1 MIATGLR
8 YARVAALAALGISLT
23 PLTAL
28 EWPVSP
34 AEPIILFGQRDGGV
48 MSRGLAF
55 PPTDTVRAAGNGTV
69 LVTLKENRNLS
80 GFPGTLGNAVI
91 LVHDEGLATVYGN
104 LATTDRVETQVSME
118 TATVL
123 GPSGTGAWG
132 ESGQSRFEVLDLANK
147 TILNPLM
154 LLPALKDS
162 KAPRVRNVVAVSESG
177 QAYTLGTS
185 KYLKQGQYR
194 LYADVD
200 DTMESPDELAPFR
213 ITVLVNGKERLAMP
227 FEIMKAET
235 GSVFLSRPDFS
246 FSRLYED
253 PERIFVGA
261 IQFMRGKT
269 DVTLIARDFAGN
281 ERSTPFALV
290 IE

>member
-1 MIATGLR
+1 MNAIGIR
-8 YARVAALAALGISLT
+8 HARVAALAALTLSVT
-23 PLTAL
+23 PLAAL
-28 EWPVSP
+28 EWPVTP
-34 AEPIILFGQRDGGV
+34 AEPNILFGQRDGGV

-55 PPTDTVRAAGNGTV
+55 PATDTVRAAGNGTV

-104 LATTDRVETQVSME
+104 LAATDRVESQTTVESG
-118 TATVL
+118 TVL
-123 GPSGTGAWG
+123 GPTGTRAWG
-132 ESGQSRFEVLDLANK
+132 EDGESRFEVLDLANK

-185 KYLKQGQYR
+185 KYLKQGEYR
-194 LYADVD
+194 LFADVG
-200 DTMESPDELAPFR
+200 DTMEKADELAPFR

-227 FEIMKAET
+227 FEIMKAEA
-235 GSVFLSRPDFS
+235 GAVFLSRPEFS

-253 PERIFVGA
+253 PDRIFVGA

-281 ERSTPFALV
+281 ERSAPFTLI